1 MNPGVKNESVNF
13 KAMVMSFALGFKIQ
27 GTSSEKSVSHSSI
40 LLANKM
46 ACRSFLWPLV
56 YILMTFS
63 PTIQVSKSAAY
74 IFNYFQD

>member
-1 MNPGVKNESVNF
+1 MTETNDYEYILNEYTQNMNPGVKNESVNF

-46 ACRSFLWPLV
+46 ACRSFL
-56 YILMTFS
+56 
-63 PTIQVSKSAAY
+63 
-74 IFNYFQD
+74 